1 MPSTL
6 SKRSASS
13 RHSHLPPFNQ
23 ACATFAREAAI
34 DAFGPRAIQALD
46 EPGFEDRR
54 PTHEP
59 RPIGKIAAKVT
70 HDTGMKAVRHWLN
83 QAGRA
88 DSDEGRDAA
97 LKIADEIAQLMG
109 VDINLTSRRAA

>member
-1 MPSTL
+1 
-6 SKRSASS
+6 
-13 RHSHLPPFNQ
+13 
-23 ACATFAREAAI
+23 
-34 DAFGPRAIQALD
+34 
-46 EPGFEDRR
+46 
-54 PTHEP
+54 
-59 RPIGKIAAKVT
+59 
-70 HDTGMKAVRHWLN
+70 MKAVRHWLN